1 MGLLETMK
9 QVAQAT
15 SDAGMPTAFLF
26 GSVTK
31 TSPLTIRVDNRFDI
45 SGDAIV
51 VMKEFQAGFYPTH
64 YHTGVKGSPST
75 EEKSGGS
82 GDASFAAHSHTLKGN
97 YQTNTDAKSEYYYG
111 MAVGDKVVLLNALNV
126 TIGEDVEVQTAAEAP
141 TKTFKIDFD
150 AGRVGGFCDETEAM
164 KQAIYKILQTER
176 FEYLIYSWNYG
187 IELNAVV
194 GKSFQVFASEIKRVI
209 REALLADSR
218 ITDVTDFE
226 VAQINKRTASVKFTA
241 ETIFGEIPI
250 ESEVNA
256 NV

>member
-1 MGLLETMK
+1 
-9 QVAQAT
+9 
-15 SDAGMPTAFLF
+15 
-26 GSVTK
+26 
-31 TSPLTIRVDNRFDI
+31 
-45 SGDAIV
+45 
-51 VMKEFQAGFYPTH
+51 
-64 YHTGVKGSPST
+64 
-75 EEKSGGS
+75 
-82 GDASFAAHSHTLKGN
+82 
-97 YQTNTDAKSEYYYG
+97 
-111 MAVGDKVVLLNALNV
+111 MALIPNQSSV
-126 TIGEDVEVQTAAEAP
+126 TIGQDVEVTPAAEHP
-141 TKTFKIDFD
+141 TRTYKVNFET
-150 AGRVGGFCDETEAM
+150 GRVAGFVDETEAM

-226 VAQINKRTASVKFTA
+226 VAQTEKRTASVKFTA